1 MNGLA
6 IWNEVWKSVVVILGG
21 MVLLRFA
28 GRKSISQMTI
38 PTTVIMISIGTVIVQ
53 PIAERSVWLALLAAT
68 VFVVL
73 LIFLEGLQLRWNFF
87 ERVMQNKAYIVIK
100 DGEIQ
105 PQALKKIRMTVD
117 QLEINLRQA
126 GIRRHSDVKT
136 ATIEPN
142 GQLGYELLEDAAPVT
157 LKQLKEL
164 LDQYFS
170 GANATTGSQGSSKSK
185 EISVF
190 AEIEQAGANTKNKK
204 LQ

>member
-1 MNGLA
+1 MNGVA

-53 PIAERSVWLALLAAT
+53 PIAERSIWLALLAAC

-73 LIFLEGLQLRWNFF
+73 LIFLEGLQLKWNFF
-87 ERVMQNKAYIVIK
+87 ERLMQNKAYIVIK

-117 QLEINLRQA
+117 QLEISLRQA

-142 GQLGYELLEDAAPVT
+142 GQLGYELLEEASPVT
-157 LKQLKEL
+157 LKQMRDL
-164 LDQYFS
+164 LDQYFN
-170 GANATTGSQGSSKSK
+170 GAAASARSRNTPKSE
-185 EISVF
+185 EISLF
-190 AEIEQAGANTKNKK
+190 AEIEQSGTNIKDKK